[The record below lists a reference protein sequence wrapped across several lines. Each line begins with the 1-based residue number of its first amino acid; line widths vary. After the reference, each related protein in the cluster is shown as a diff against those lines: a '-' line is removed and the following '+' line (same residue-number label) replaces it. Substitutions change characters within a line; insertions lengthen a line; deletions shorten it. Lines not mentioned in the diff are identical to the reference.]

1 MARGCSSWHGTCRAA
16 RRFSPRHS
24 PSTTQRWPSGRR
36 GCRPTRRTGDAGIVA
51 TVTVPDLPGMS
62 VPGDEP
68 TRLAVLGSPIGHSQ
82 SPLLHAA
89 AYRELGL
96 STWQYERVEVTEATL
111 ADFIQSR
118 DALWRGLS
126 PTMPLQRAIVPLVD
140 AVDDVVV
147 LTGAANT
154 VRLWPDRTRSAYNT
168 DVAGIVPA
176 LTEAGVARIKR
187 GLIIGA
193 GATAASAL
201 VALARMGARH
211 VTVLVRRPGAEGG
224 LIELGRRVGVDVS
237 GRPISALGERSGFAE
252 SAVPGGLEGAV
263 PGDSCASGGEVWMP
277 PPPPE
282 VVISTVPGDAQLGV
296 IPHPHLVTAATLLDV
311 TYAPWP
317 TPLAAQWQAGGG
329 EIVPGRAMLL
339 HQAVAQ
345 VRIFLHGDAGVS
357 LPGEARVLAA
367 MRHAVT

>member
-1 MARGCSSWHGTCRAA
+1 
-16 RRFSPRHS
+16 
-24 PSTTQRWPSGRR
+24 
-36 GCRPTRRTGDAGIVA
+36 
-51 TVTVPDLPGMS
+51 VTVPDLPGMS

-118 DALWRGLS
+118 DASWRGLS
-126 PTMPLQRAIVPLVD
+126 LTMPLKRAIVPLVD

-168 DVAGIVPA
+168 DVAGIVAA

-237 GRPISALGERSGFAE
+237 GRPISALGERSGFAG
-252 SAVPGGLEGAV
+252 AVSGGFAGAVSGGFAEGAAL
-263 PGDSCASGGEVWMP
+263 GDSCASSGDVWMAALL
-277 PPPPE
+277 PE

-317 TPLAAQWQAGGG
+317 TILAAQWQAGGG

-357 LPGEARVLAA
+357 LPDEARVLAA